1 MNDYINIWSM
11 LYLIYLLENNIVI
24 TCIKKSLLWYSS
36 FQTSE
41 YKVFQ
46 EQLNNKDVF
55 ALSLL
60 LVALYET
67 CLYCQTYILK
77 ILF

>member
-1 MNDYINIWSM
+1 MKHVIPYIPIRKQHCNHM
-11 LYLIYLLENNIVI
+11 Y
-24 TCIKKSLLWYSS
+24 KKCLLWYSS

-41 YKVFQ
+41 NKVFQ

-60 LVALYET
+60 LVALYKT
-67 CLYCQTYILK
+67 CLYCHTYNLK
-77 ILF
+77 FLF

>member
-1 MNDYINIWSM
+1 MKHVIPYIPIRKQHCNY
-11 LYLIYLLENNIVI
+11 LY
-24 TCIKKSLLWYSS
+24 KKILLWYSS

-46 EQLNNKDVF
+46 KQLNNKDVF

>member
-1 MNDYINIWSM
+1 MKHVIPYIPIRKQHCNY
-11 LYLIYLLENNIVI
+11 LY
-24 TCIKKSLLWYSS
+24 KKSLLWS